1 MYASGST
8 SSPLMLMHAE
18 ANWPL
23 ELQPPPEAA
32 GEALSAPAAAPATY
46 MARFSTECPGA
57 LARGV
62 DASACPAATPEM
74 AMAAAAIAAVRRMSM
89 LIVM

>member
-18 ANWPL
+18 ANWPF

-32 GEALSAPAAAPATY
+32 G
-46 MARFSTECPGA
+46 
-57 LARGV
+57 
-62 DASACPAATPEM
+62 DASACPAAAPEM

-89 LIVM
+89 LIVMWCLPYE